1 MISLVFVK
9 RREGERELGLASAA
23 FTREHMEN
31 YVKILQNIISAHLGK
46 KPGFTTQNIY

>member
-31 YVKILQNIISAHLGK
+31 YVLSSKLQMGK
-46 KPGFTTQNIY
+46 NPGFTTQNIY